1 MIELPGLSGAS
12 PIGFLAALGMLRVLV
27 EDRGRD
33 VRLAWRHGRAV
44 LEGLELTEAI
54 DELAANM
61 AGRGD
66 ALEFTWAD
74 TTRGVTPE
82 QYRAAVA
89 QAGGDRRALGF
100 LAGWG
105 TDTVVSKGVIAG
117 TDMDMT
123 PVNKKQMLP
132 RDLCELAPRVN
143 RKALEIALLGGPYER
158 QSPWGLDPAS
168 RRTGATEAKAPG
180 KSKPPGKPGL
190 IWLAI
195 ESIPLHPVLPTSA
208 TRTRTVG
215 WRYMLAD
222 AYVWPLWNAPLNLNE
237 ARLLRML
244 PVARLAGRPGV
255 TEVWASIK
263 DKTGMYTWL
272 LPARR
277 ER

>member
-33 VRLAWRHGRAV
+33 ARLAWRHGHAV
-44 LEGLELTEAI
+44 LEGLEMTDAI

-89 QAGGDRRALGF
+89 QAGDDRRALGF

-105 TDTVVSKGVIAG
+105 TDAVVREGSIAS
-117 TDMDMT
+117 TRFDMT
-123 PVNKKQMLP
+123 SGQQKLLRNL
-132 RDLCELAPRVN
+132 RELALRIN
-143 RKALEIALLGGPYER
+143 RRSLEIALLGGPYEN
-158 QSPWGLDPAS
+158 QSSFGLDPVAV
-168 RRTGATEAKAPG
+168 RFHAHEPQAPTN
-180 KSKPPGKPGL
+180 SDPPGKPGL
-190 IWLAI
+190 IWLAF
-195 ESIPLHPVLPTSA
+195 EAIPLHPVLPVSA
-208 TRTRTVG
+208 VRARTAG
-215 WRYMLAD
+215 WRGGPAS
-222 AYVWPLWNAPLNLNE
+222 AYVWPLWSRFLTLAE
-237 ARLLRML
+237 VSLLRSL
-244 PVARLAGRPGV
+244 PVERLSGRLGV
-255 TEVWASIK
+255 TEIWAARYGASGKYGI
-263 DKTGMYTWL
+263 L
-272 LPARR
+272 LPALR

>member
-1 MIELPGLSGAS
+1 MIDLPGLSGAS

-27 EDRGRD
+27 EDRGHD
-33 VRLAWRHGRAV
+33 ARLAWRHGRAV
-44 LEGLELTEAI
+44 LDGLELTDAI
-54 DELAANM
+54 DELTANM
-61 AGRGD
+61 TGRGD

-74 TTRGVTPE
+74 TVRDVTPE
-82 QYRAAVA
+82 QYRNAVA
-89 QAGGDRRALGF
+89 RASSDRRALAF

-105 TDTVVSKGVIAG
+105 TDTVMSKGFIAD

-132 RDLCELAPRVN
+132 RDLRELAPRVN
-143 RKALEIALLGGPYER
+143 RNALEIALLGGSYER

-168 RRTGATEAKAPG
+168 RRSGATEAKAPG

-195 ESIPLHPVLPTSA
+195 ESIPLHPVLPVSI

-215 WRYMLAD
+215 WRYMPVD
-222 AYVWPLWNAPLNLNE
+222 AYVWPLWNASLSLNE
-237 ARLLRML
+237 VKLLRML
-244 PVARLAGRPGV
+244 PVERLASRPGV
-255 TEVWASIK
+255 TEVWASTK
-263 DKTGMYTWL
+263 DKTGMYPWL